1 MIKNVTFQNNGLK
14 MAGNLYLPSDF
25 DEQKQYA
32 AVVCTYP
39 AGAVKEQISGLYASK
54 LAERGFVALAFDATH
69 QGESEGTPRYMEIPP
84 VFRVGTP
91 MPSGAICPSQ
101 TPPACIAL
109 TVPHPCPDRP
119 AWSA

>member
-1 MIKNVTFQNNGLK
+1 MRNGK
-14 MAGNLYLPSDF
+14 MKTLH
-25 DEQKQYA
+25 
-32 AVVCTYP
+32 
-39 AGAVKEQISGLYASK
+39 GLYK
-54 LAERGFVALAFDATH
+54 TLGRDLFLELAKNYSDHVHDTIDATLDEMECRWFDAAHTMT
-69 QGESEGTPRYMEIPP
+69 EADKMVEDYPIP